1 MEKKIKREEDSWE
14 ESFMFMCG
22 CGDQGENEAE

>member
-1 MEKKIKREEDSWE
+1 MKKKREEDSWE

-22 CGDQGENEAE
+22 CRDQGGENEVE